1 MDTNISVIFDFDC
14 LSDTELAYVIAM
26 LEVSGLLSVLEQ
38 MLA

>member
-26 LEVSGLLSVLEQ
+26 LKVSGLLSVLE